1 MKQDAIYDNSG
12 SGTAVED
19 FAANIRT
26 ACEGRK
32 IQGAVRFGRSWL
44 IPQSAQLH
52 LEEGK
57 ISAVPSASER
67 WYQQRLV
74 ESQSEWQQ
82 FIEIH

>member
-1 MKQDAIYDNSG
+1 MQYMTIP
-12 SGTAVED
+12 E
-19 FAANIRT
+19 AARLWRISPQNIRT
-26 ACEGRK
+26 ACEDRK

-57 ISAVPSASER
+57 ISAVLSASER